1 MNTRTDESRVEI
13 TYDYGVTP
21 SDMLK
26 QRMYELGMT
35 QTQLAIRTG
44 LSRKTINEL
53 VHAKQRITHETAL
66 LLEPV
71 LGYTARFWMDMQH
84 THDVGSVKSE
94 V

>member
-1 MNTRTDESRVEI
+1 
-13 TYDYGVTP
+13 
-21 SDMLK
+21 
-26 QRMYELGMT
+26 
-35 QTQLAIRTG
+35 
-44 LSRKTINEL
+44 